1 MTLTAVT
8 ISRMAPTKRGASAH
22 APRTGPRIRRGTAPG
37 LLLAAAQEL
46 FAERGPYATTTRQIA
61 DRAEVSEDLIFR
73 YYGSKN
79 GLLQEAVVRPIVE
92 LLDSVRPRWESAQ
105 DDWTGDDHERSI
117 AFVGQLYDVV
127 HGNRTVVMTMMQ
139 VLIGAPGEIDDLAVH
154 QLASQMYDP
163 LAPAFANYLQRNGFR
178 DDNPSL
184 LLRLIMLVIGSS
196 AGFLPGTYPDGV
208 PVPDRDSVVEE
219 LATFIHYGL
228 RRPDSPHADRRRQHD
243 S

>member
-1 MTLTAVT
+1 MLF
-8 ISRMAPTKRGASAH
+8 MAPTKSGAQKH
-22 APRTGPRIRRGTAPG
+22 APRTGPRIRRGTAPA

-92 LLDSVRPRWESAQ
+92 LLDSVRPQWEDAQ
-105 DDWTGDDHERSI
+105 DTWTGDDHERSVV
-117 AFVGQLYDVV
+117 FVGQVYDLV

-139 VLIGAPGEIDDLAVH
+139 VLIGGHSEIDDLAVR

-163 LAPAFANYLQRNGFR
+163 LAPVFEKYLERNGFR
-178 DDNPSL
+178 DTDPAL
-184 LLRLIMLVIGSS
+184 LLRLIMLLIGSS
-196 AGFLPGTYPDGV
+196 AGFLSGTYPDGAA
-208 PVPDRDSVVEE
+208 VPDRDRVVDE

-228 RRPDSPHADRRRQHD
+228 RGPGDSR
-243 S
+243 

>member
-1 MTLTAVT
+1 
-8 ISRMAPTKRGASAH
+8 
-22 APRTGPRIRRGTAPG
+22 
-37 LLLAAAQEL
+37 LLAAAQEL

-92 LLDSVRPRWESAQ
+92 LLGSLRPKWETAQ
-105 DDWTGDDHERSI
+105 DSWTGHDHKRSV
-117 AFVGQLYDVV
+117 AFVGQVYDFV

-154 QLASQMYDP
+154 SLASQMYEP
-163 LAPAFANYLQRNGFR
+163 LAPAFANYLRRNGFR
-178 DDNPSL
+178 DSDPAL
-184 LLRLIMLVIGSS
+184 LLRLIMLLIGSS
-196 AGFLPGTYPDGV
+196 AGFMPGTYPDGAV
-208 PVPDRDSVVEE
+208 VPDRDRVVDE

-228 RRPDSPHADRRRQHD
+228 RRPEP
-243 S
+243 